1 MGEMRMT
8 QRLRGID
15 NIRKAMERRVEER
28 EDVMKSE
35 AARMQEMQNQTPPSG
50 EDSSVP

>member
-1 MGEMRMT
+1 MT

-35 AARMQEMQNQTPPSG
+35 AAHVQEMQNQTPPFPEG
-50 EDSSVP
+50 DSVP